1 MPISQHV
8 VFCGL
13 IGVSLKD
20 RLVLNL
26 ESIHYVNIAMQRTT
40 INTQKN
46 YSQNKLYREEKTVT
60 EETHT
65 VKRAIILAAGVGKR
79 MHPLTNTIPKP
90 LVMVNGVRMIDTVIE
105 GLHKNGITEIYV
117 VVGHLKEQFYAWC
130 GSMTGITIIENPYYD
145 TCNNIASLYVARE
158 FLDDCMILDGDQI
171 IFDPVILS
179 PEFTLSGYNA
189 VWCDRKTDEWLMDV
203 EDGVVKSCSRMG
215 GTHGWQLY
223 SISRWSTE
231 DGKKLRRHLEYEFQ
245 HGNTDIYW
253 DDVAMFLHFKD
264 YILGIYEMKSSDI
277 IEIDS
282 LDELVTI
289 DNSYQ
294 YLLKTYGSLSM

>member
-1 MPISQHV
+1 M
-8 VFCGL
+8 
-13 IGVSLKD
+13 
-20 RLVLNL
+20 
-26 ESIHYVNIAMQRTT
+26 
-40 INTQKN
+40 
-46 YSQNKLYREEKTVT
+46 T

-105 GLHKNGITEIYV
+105 GLHKNGINEIYV

-130 GSMTGITIIENPYYD
+130 ESMTGITIIENPYYD

-158 FLDDCMILDGDQI
+158 YLYDCMILDGDQI

-203 EDGVVKSCSRMG
+203 EDGVVKSCSRTG

-282 LDELVTI
+282 LDELVTL

-294 YLLKTYGSLSM
+294 YLLKTGGSLSV